1 MSAPISA
8 RMESGPEDAP
18 IAVAAPKKRQSRPT
32 TPTQRKTPKT
42 SPSLKPRSSSI
53 GEALA
58 VAALESL
65 VPLAAE
71 GAEAPGLK
79 EEKEE
84 KQVTIQLP
92 EPLLTESGDRF
103 VLFPI
108 RHPDVWEKYKQ
119 HSAVTWFAEEVD
131 LSKDMPQ
138 WEKLSDNERHF
149 IKNVLAF
156 FAGSDGIVMENL
168 SMRFMREVQWP
179 EAKMFYNV
187 QNFMEGVHCVA
198 GETRILTDKGY
209 FEIVSLQ
216 DKMVNVWNG
225 EEFSE
230 VKVVQTSPQAK
241 LLKVRLSN
249 GMYLDCTEEHK
260 WFIRKGPE
268 AHPERCEIEK
278 VFTKDLKVGDVV
290 GRYSTPILDTEDS
303 DEFLNPYTHGFFCGD
318 GTYNNGY
325 PSLALYGE
333 KQELL
338 KFLEVKTICPEPQNN
353 RTRCSLTTKINKD
366 KFVVPINYSKKTKL
380 EWLAGLADS
389 DGCVN
394 TSPKGL
400 NGIQIGSIDLDF
412 LRNVQLML
420 TTLGV
425 CAPIKKSKD
434 AAKRFMPDGKGG
446 VKEYDCQANW
456 CLYISVANTYK
467 LVSLGFSPRRLTIVT
482 AEVKDNAQLIR
493 IEEVVD
499 ENRNSPTYCFT
510 EPKRHAGVFNGILT
524 GQSETYSLLIE
535 TYITDPKEKTQL
547 FQAIKTIPCVQK
559 KADWALAWIDNKEA
573 SFATRLLGF
582 AAVEGIF
589 FSGAFCA
596 IFWLKERG
604 IMPGLTVSNEFIAR
618 DEGLH
623 TEFAC
628 LMYSKLVNKLSKKE
642 AHKIIRDAVKI
653 EKQFIT
659 KSLPCDLIGM
669 NAKMMSQYI
678 EFVADRLLLQLG
690 YPKAYSATNP
700 FPFMEKISLEN
711 KDNFFEKKVST
722 YAKASVGKDKEVMSF
737 KMDADF

>member
-1 MSAPISA
+1 MSAPLSA
-8 RMESGPEDAP
+8 KMESEKVVQEDVT
-18 IAVAAPKKRQSRPT
+18 AVVSKKRQSRPT

-79 EEKEE
+79 EEKEKEE

-187 QNFMEGVHCVA
+187 QNFMEGVH
-198 GETRILTDKGY
+198 
-209 FEIVSLQ
+209 
-216 DKMVNVWNG
+216 
-225 EEFSE
+225 
-230 VKVVQTSPQAK
+230 
-241 LLKVRLSN
+241 
-249 GMYLDCTEEHK
+249 
-260 WFIRKGPE
+260 
-268 AHPERCEIEK
+268 
-278 VFTKDLKVGDVV
+278 
-290 GRYSTPILDTEDS
+290 
-303 DEFLNPYTHGFFCGD
+303 
-318 GTYNNGY
+318 
-325 PSLALYGE
+325 
-333 KQELL
+333 
-338 KFLEVKTICPEPQNN
+338 
-353 RTRCSLTTKINKD
+353 
-366 KFVVPINYSKKTKL
+366 
-380 EWLAGLADS
+380 
-389 DGCVN
+389 
-394 TSPKGL
+394 
-400 NGIQIGSIDLDF
+400 
-412 LRNVQLML
+412 
-420 TTLGV
+420 
-425 CAPIKKSKD
+425 
-434 AAKRFMPDGKGG
+434 
-446 VKEYDCQANW
+446 
-456 CLYISVANTYK
+456 
-467 LVSLGFSPRRLTIVT
+467 
-482 AEVKDNAQLIR
+482 
-493 IEEVVD
+493 
-499 ENRNSPTYCFT
+499 
-510 EPKRHAGVFNGILT
+510 
-524 GQSETYSLLIE
+524 SETYSLLIE